1 MLSGVRPSFERA
13 LRRLVPSPY
22 RPWIRGAALT
32 VRHLPA
38 TARGFRFART
48 LNCDTK
54 PSTVAEKKTRLE
66 AYFDA
71 HTTGRGLWKWRHY
84 FPVYERFFSGF
95 VGQPVRFMEIGVYSG
110 GSVQMWRDYFGP
122 QSQIIG
128 VDIEPAC
135 RAYEE
140 NGIQILIGDQ
150 GDPKFWS
157 RILPDVGPLDIVL
170 DDGGHRPDQQI
181 TTLEAVLPYIRPGG
195 IYLCEDIA
203 GIDNEF
209 TQYLAGLVPH
219 LNTVH
224 ELPNKEAVTLDAIP
238 VQRAHAVRTT
248 VFQRAI
254 AGIHWYPF
262 VAVIERSAH
271 PTEAF
276 VSPMHGT
283 EWQDGGKVWS
293 SAGLDPDW
301 WTSSQ
306 DGSR

>member
-1 MLSGVRPSFERA
+1 MPSRVRQRIRPGFERV
-13 LRRLVPSPY
+13 LDRLVRFSN
-22 RPWIRGAALT
+22 RPWIRH
-32 VRHLPA
+32 VPE
-38 TARGFRFART
+38 TARGFRFAGT
-48 LNCDTK
+48 LRSDAK
-54 PSTVAEKKTRLE
+54 PSGTAAEKTRLE

-84 FPVYERFFSGF
+84 FPIYERFFSGF

-122 QSQIIG
+122 QSEIIG

-157 RILPDVGPLDIVL
+157 NNLPHVGPLDIVL

-181 TTLEAVLPYIRPGG
+181 TTLEAVLPHIRPGG
-195 IYLCEDIA
+195 IYVCEDIH

-219 LNTVH
+219 LNTVNQ
-224 ELPNKEAVTLDAIP
+224 LPNKEAVTLDAIP
-238 VQRAHAVRTT
+238 VQRAHAVRSTD
-248 VFQRAI
+248 FQRTI
-254 AGIHWYPF
+254 SGIHWYPF
-262 VAVIERSAH
+262 VAVIERSAC
-271 PTEAF
+271 PTEAL

-283 EWQDGGKVWS
+283 EWLDGGKFWS
-293 SAGLDPDW
+293 SAGLNPDW
-301 WTSSQ
+301 WTSST
-306 DGSR
+306 DGRPPE